1 MLKNGNKIY
10 KLAKELWPYNRS
22 ITGINTFKSL
32 KIIKKKIKKLKIIK
46 VKTNTKVYDW
56 KIPPEWSVKEAYIE
70 NIKGQK
76 IVDYKKCN
84 LHLISHS
91 SSLKKQNISLK
102 FLKKKL
108 FFNKKNSNSIPYRT
122 TYYKKDWG
130 FCISYKQYKSLKE
143 PKYKVNIETNFKK
156 GNLYYGE
163 LFVKGKSNK
172 EILFSTNICHP
183 SLANNELSG
192 PTVLTFLSNFLL
204 KRKNYFSYRIVFVP
218 ETIGSLTLI
227 KKRLIKKMKSIIF
240 GFNCV
245 CLGDEKNYSILFSKY
260 NNSLSDYFGL
270 KAIKKTSKKFKRYSW
285 LERGSDERQYSS
297 PGVEV
302 PITSLMRSK
311 YGVYKEYHTSNDK
324 LGSVVTRK
332 GLYGGYKLL
341 INLINIIENEK
352 YPKSRFIGE
361 PHLSKR
367 NLYPSL
373 GGDIHPKIY
382 RDILNFLSYCDG
394 NNPIGRIN
402 ELCKIKNTNGFK
414 IFKTLLK
421 KKIILLK

>member
-1 MLKNGNKIY
+1 M
-10 KLAKELWPYNRS
+10 
-22 ITGINTFKSL
+22 
-32 KIIKKKIKKLKIIK
+32 
-46 VKTNTKVYDW
+46 
-56 KIPPEWSVKEAYIE
+56 
-70 NIKGQK
+70 
-76 IVDYKKCN
+76 
-84 LHLISHS
+84 
-91 SSLKKQNISLK
+91 
-102 FLKKKL
+102 
-108 FFNKKNSNSIPYRT
+108 
-122 TYYKKDWG
+122 
-130 FCISYKQYKSLKE
+130 
-143 PKYKVNIETNFKK
+143 
-156 GNLYYGE
+156 
-163 LFVKGKSNK
+163 KGKSNK

-227 KKRLIKKMKSIIF
+227 KKRLIKKIKSIIF

-270 KAIKKTSKKFKRYSW
+270 KAIKKTSKKYKRYSW

-361 PHLSKR
+361 PHLSKKFISFAR
-367 NLYPSL
+367 
-373 GGDIHPKIY
+373 GDIHPKIY

-421 KKIILLK
+421 KNYFT